1 MAPLAKRAPDLN
13 LPQKIC
19 QKRFLEVKEST
30 KRVEKVL
37 VLVKRTSREIT
48 ATDHLEDHK
57 EPHCTDN
64 WR

>member
-19 QKRFLEVKEST
+19 QKRFLEVMEST

-37 VLVKRTSREIT
+37 PLITWKITKSLIALTIGDESGRGRT
-48 ATDHLEDHK
+48 
-57 EPHCTDN
+57 P
-64 WR
+64 